1 MTLAEIELAL
11 AGLTN
16 QPLVWDFQ
24 ASTPLKKGSLFEGT
38 WVIECWMWIQLVSPA
53 SGRKN

>member
-38 WVIECWMWIQLVSPA
+38 WVIECWM
-53 SGRKN
+53 